1 MLIFVRS
8 FGSNLSKALDLHNSF
23 LVLNVMKLFNCRSHY
38 LIFIG
43 HAVRDLF
50 VCVTFGDKTAG
61 IK

>member
-8 FGSNLSKALDLHNSF
+8 FGSNLSKALNLHNSC
-23 LVLNVMKLFNCRSHY
+23 LVLNVNEIIQLHY